1 MIADQF
7 NHRLGPD
14 EVMLSKLVHPL
25 VVRGEEQIR
34 GRAVL
39 NLLGERRAGTVD
51 EKNIVAAGPAVFLGN
66 HVEDRLESDCGEYPD
81 GLRRMRRC
89 REQQYQPSEPGE
101 AADHRDG
108 APESTVK
115 PCFSKS
121 CAADGERRCVAN
133 ASASGFVEPATSA
146 IG

>member
-1 MIADQF
+1 
-7 NHRLGPD
+7 
-14 EVMLSKLVHPL
+14 MLSKLVHPL
-25 VVRGEEQIR
+25 LVCGKEQIR
-34 GRAVL
+34 GRPVL
-39 NLLGERRAGTVD
+39 DLLGERRAGTVD
-51 EKNIVAAGPAVFLGN
+51 EKNIAAAGPAVFLGN

-108 APESTVK
+108 AERTVK

-121 CAADGERRCVAN
+121 CAADGERRFVAN
-133 ASASGFVEPATSA
+133 APASGFVEPATSA